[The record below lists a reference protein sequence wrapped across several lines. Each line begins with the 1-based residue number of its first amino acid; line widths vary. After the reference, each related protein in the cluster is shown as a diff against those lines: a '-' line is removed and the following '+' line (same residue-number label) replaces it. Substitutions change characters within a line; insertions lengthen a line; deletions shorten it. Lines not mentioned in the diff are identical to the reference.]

1 MFFTEEEIHFLDS
14 KNMGQTDV
22 LQMLGAF
29 SEKGEYLIDTGHG
42 WLSIPWTGSLTDKKY
57 SAAPAWTC

>member
-29 SEKGEYLIDTGHG
+29 SEKGEYLVGHG
-42 WLSIPWTGSLTDKKY
+42 PWVALYTLDRLFE
-57 SAAPAWTC
+57 